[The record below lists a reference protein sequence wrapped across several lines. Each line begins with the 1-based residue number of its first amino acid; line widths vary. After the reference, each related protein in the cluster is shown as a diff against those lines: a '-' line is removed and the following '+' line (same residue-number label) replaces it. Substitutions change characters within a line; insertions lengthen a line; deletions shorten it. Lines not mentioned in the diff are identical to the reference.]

1 MSQLD
6 TWQKRHVELSR
17 LRIFFVQIAQDY
29 DQGVENEACD
39 QPVISPG
46 ACDQPCDQPVI
57 SL

>member
-1 MSQLD
+1 MAE
-6 TWQKRHVELSR
+6 TARRVES
-17 LRIFFVQIAQDY
+17 IPHFFFVQTAQDY